1 MSVQLCVCLC
11 VCAKPEKLVIRN
23 CQCKY
28 MLWRTIEVKYW
39 WYLTLIFDLDHSPWS
54 AINGNVQGLYYPLGS
69 VMTEWLLHC
78 RCAWSEDGRS
88 EVWYRRHI
96 CWYTVA
102 LQVCLRWRWSVW
114 SVTSTSCL
122 LTLLHCRCAW
132 SEDGR
137 TEVWRRRHVC
147 WHCCTAGVHEV
158 KMVGLKCDVDVMCV
172 ETVALQV
179 CMKWRWS
186 VWSVTSTSCVLTLL
200 YCRCTWSEDGRSEVW
215 QQHHVCWHCCTAG
228 VHEVKMVGL
237 KCDVDVMC
245 VDTVALQVCMRWRW
259 SVWSVTLTSC
269 VLIHCCTAGVHEV
282 KMVGLKC
289 DVGVMCVD
297 TVALQVCM
305 RWRWSVWSVTRC
317 RCAWGE
323 DGRSEVWHWRHVCW
337 HCCTA
342 GVHEVKM
349 VGLKCDI
356 DVMCVDTVAL
366 QVCMR
371 WRWSVW

>member
-69 VMTEWLLHC
+69 VMTEW
-78 RCAWSEDGRS
+78 
-88 EVWYRRHI
+88 
-96 CWYTVA
+96 
-102 LQVCLRWRWSVW
+102 
-114 SVTSTSCL
+114 
-122 LTLLHCRCAW
+122 LLHCRCAW

-259 SVWSVTLTSC
+259 SVWSVTSTSC
-269 VLIHCCTAGVHEV
+269 VLTLKKESGDVH
-282 KMVGLKC
+282 
-289 DVGVMCVD
+289 MCQKLPVSLFQSF
-297 TVALQVCM
+297 LQNVNCHHH
-305 RWRWSVWSVTRC
+305 
-317 RCAWGE
+317 
-323 DGRSEVWHWRHVCW
+323 DHHYHVCLLTSW
-337 HCCTA
+337 HNLKIKIYNKWSRAKYKKLYIHTYIQNIKGRLYQSYLVSIHA
-342 GVHEVKM
+342 WHHFSNIHILIVNLVTGIWYDEHVVNVHPKAV
-349 VGLKCDI
+349 I
-356 DVMCVDTVAL
+356 
-366 QVCMR
+366 
-371 WRWSVW
+371 